1 MPHEGSVQRACIEVL
16 KRRKC
21 WYTNTR
27 TGGYGR
33 NGVPDLIGCYRGV
46 FFAIEVK
53 RPMTS
58 SKPSRAQEREL
69 RAVEKAGGIAIVA
82 CHKDDVTELLNSI
95 DVMLKDNG
103 RD

>member
-1 MPHEGSVQRACIEVL
+1 MQRACIEVL

-69 RAVEKAGGIAIVA
+69 LAVQKAGGIATIA
-82 CHKDDVTELLNSI
+82 RSKQDVIDMLNNI
-95 DVMLKDNG
+95 DLMLTMNRMEGDAE
-103 RD
+103 